1 MALTSK
7 GYIKRTA
14 DEIKADII
22 ASLRQT
28 IPEFTEQNADIQS
41 NLLDTS
47 IEAILQYENMMSALF
62 NAYSPDYS
70 NDDLFL
76 KFAESI
82 GLRQKGDFKA
92 QATIT
97 FKGKYGDFIPRNTII
112 TDAEGTCEFKTQDN
126 VVCDTTGTANVIAL
140 SETEDIYEANTLT
153 TIKTI
158 LGDNITATNQVASL
172 KYIPSE
178 TTASLKA
185 RAQAKLRSVR
195 QGGKLYAE
203 QLLKGIDGVDRR
215 LVAFYDKTIKYTEG
229 EKENAKDY
237 YVKGI
242 EAVIGGGSDEEV
254 AKALYLSFIETQ
266 KLISNPSDDIL
277 NRKKSVTLYVYNN
290 PVTIEFTRP
299 KVLELG
305 ITSKVAFTDT
315 IASPVALQQLTQD
328 AVREYI
334 NNLKVGTQV
343 NKYSLI
349 EIIMPIIVNA
359 GMPSYTMKDIDF
371 TYKIGDGE
379 YKKFNSDGYI
389 DEIEQD
395 CYVVLQ
401 EYGFEINTTGGG
413 FR

>member
-1 MALTSK
+1 MLTSQGFVK
-7 GYIKRTA
+7 KTA
-14 DEIKADII
+14 DEIKAEIV

-28 IPEFTEQNADIQS
+28 IPEFTEQNADLQN
-41 NLLDTS
+41 NLIDSS
-47 IEAILQYENMMSALF
+47 IEGILVYQNMMNALF

-82 GLRQKGDFKA
+82 GLRQKGAFKA
-92 QATIT
+92 QTTIT

-126 VVCDTTGTANVIAL
+126 VVCDTTGTANVLAL

-158 LGDNITATNQVASL
+158 LGNNITATNQVASL

-266 KLISNPSDDIL
+266 KLISCPSDDVE

-290 PVTIEFTRP
+290 PVTIDFTRP

-305 ITSKVAFTDT
+305 IKTLIAFTEIT
-315 IASPVALQQLTQD
+315 VSPIALQQLTQD

-359 GMPSYTMKDIDF
+359 GMPSYTMKSIDF
-371 TYKIGDGE
+371 RYKIGDSE
-379 YKKFNSDGYI
+379 YKKFNDDGYI
-389 DEIEQD
+389 DSVEFD
-395 CYVVLQ
+395 CFCILQ
-401 EYGFEINTTGGG
+401 EYGFEINSGERG
-413 FR
+413 R